1 MHDIINN
8 YPGSND
14 GADILEWRLI
24 LWLSYLLSAL
34 YTTLL
39 IASRFTA
46 HSEGWSSRSFFH
58 IFFSSSSSNLY
69 FMLYKRAAP
78 QPWDVCTLSSL
89 LPSVVDSFSAF
100 SVSLLISIQASTS
113 LHMQQLIRFTPLFLH
128 HLVVLVIGAHSF
140 TALGWIV
147 PFFLHPRSTL

>member
-1 MHDIINN
+1 MM
-8 YPGSND
+8 
-14 GADILEWRLI
+14 ELI
-24 LWLSYLLSAL
+24 Y
-34 YTTLL
+34 
-39 IASRFTA
+39 
-46 HSEGWSSRSFFH
+46 WSGDWFFGFH
-58 IFFSSSSSNLY
+58 ICWVHFTPLSWLQAASLHIARVDLVAHFFIYSSLHLPPIYISCCTREQLGS
-69 FMLYKRAAP
+69 AGP